1 MVHDLGHGRADLA
14 VSHQYDPDA
23 PLHLAGRECRQ
34 AQGEHLPLVVAYIAR
49 PLGAETVNELVG
61 QFHLSRVLFRQ

>member
-23 PLHLAGRECRQ
+23 PLHLAGRECHQ
-34 AQGEHLPLVVAYIAR
+34 AQGEHLPLVVAYIAG
-49 PLGAETVNELVG
+49 PLGAETGNKLLG
-61 QFHLSRVLFRQ
+61 QLHLSRVLFRQ